1 MWIPK
6 EIGRAATRLKEGHR
20 VNRLTVRELL
30 RMFKAERRGLN
41 KVHDIRSAL
50 ESLGLVTDPDFE
62 SVWIDGKIRIL
73 LKDANNV
80 VTTAVPV
87 GDTEIVEEGELD
99 ESQCP
104 STEEQEEADSQQ
116 LDSEVSAHPPIVVAT
131 EGVVETVLSEPADP
145 TFRIGNLP
153 VANKPL
159 TTVGQDDSLKKAVT
173 MMLQFDY
180 SQLPIMHGEREVKGM
195 ISWKSIESRYSIG
208 GDCCTVQNCRVD
220 AQVVDGNGTLFDAI
234 PTIVKHGYVL
244 VRNPQDRRITGIV
257 TASDLS
263 LQFQQ
268 LAEPFLLLR
277 EIELHIRQLL
287 QEKVFTE
294 DLGWLG
300 SADTGASQ
308 PQSISDL
315 SFGGYI
321 RLLQRP
327 QVWERLSLN
336 IDQASLTLQL
346 EQVRQIRNDVMHFDP
361 DPMTVQ
367 QLEALKNAAKFM
379 QQLYELLPRR
389 ESLLGPEVVL

>member
-6 EIGRAATRLKEGHR
+6 EIGRMATRLKEGHR
-20 VNRLTVRELL
+20 VNRITVRELL

-41 KVHDIRSAL
+41 KVHDIRTAL
-50 ESLGLVTDPDFE
+50 DSLGLVTDPDFE

-73 LKDANNV
+73 LKDASNV
-80 VTTAVPV
+80 VAAAVPT
-87 GDTEIVEEGELD
+87 GGTEIVEEDELD
-99 ESQCP
+99 EGQS
-104 STEEQEEADSQQ
+104 SSVEEQEETDSQQ
-116 LDSEVSAHPPIVVAT
+116 PGSEEGSQPTIVVAS

-145 TFRIGNLP
+145 TFRIGSLP
-153 VANKPL
+153 AANKTL
-159 TTVGQDDSLKKAVT
+159 TTVGQDDTLKKAVT

-195 ISWKSIESRYSIG
+195 ISWKSIASRYAIG
-208 GDCCTVQNCRVD
+208 GECCKVQHCRED

-244 VRNPQDRRITGIV
+244 VRNPQDRKITGIV

-287 QEKVFTE
+287 QDKVLTE
-294 DLGWLG
+294 DLDWLG
-300 SADTGASQ
+300 SADTTA
-308 PQSISDL
+308 PKPNSISDL

-321 RLLQRP
+321 RLVQRP
-327 QVWERLSLN
+327 EVWQRLALN
-336 IDQASLTLQL
+336 IDQASLTKQL
-346 EQVRQIRNDVMHFDP
+346 EDVRQIRNDVMHFDP
-361 DPMTVQ
+361 DPMTAK
-367 QLEALKNAAKFM
+367 QLDVLQNASKFM
-379 QQLYELLPRR
+379 QQLYDLLP
-389 ESLLGPEVVL
+389 